1 MSPLEKLFRLEI
13 DFHCRLR
20 TLAPHE
26 PNTGS
31 VRTSYAPQ
39 SGYEPLLRQLGRV
52 TNQDIEL
59 LRHRLTPSADARDIT
74 AAGDSLKKLLN
85 IPQPQRFIR
94 TDRPTAA
101 IPSPSLR

>member
-26 PNTGS
+26 PDTGG
-31 VRTSYAPQ
+31 VHTSYALQ

-74 AAGDSLKKLLN
+74 AAGDSLKELLH
-85 IPQPQRFIR
+85 IPQPQRFTRADAPASAIR
-94 TDRPTAA
+94 
-101 IPSPSLR
+101 SPRVR